1 MSAQLPQAFVER
13 MAARLKDELPAFLR
27 SYEEPYCRG
36 IRFQPGKLVPPAAW
50 PAGVGEQIPWEPAA
64 RYLAMESD
72 AGTMVLHEAGGWYLQ
87 EPSAMAP
94 VAALNP
100 QPGERVL
107 DLCAAPGGKST
118 QIAAHLGG
126 KGLLVSN
133 EPVPKRAAVLSRNL
147 ERMGVTNALAVS
159 AYPDQ
164 LAAQWPAYFDAV
176 LVDAPC
182 SGEGMFRRHPETR
195 EEWSPE
201 APAGCAKR
209 QREILA
215 AAARLVRPGGRMVY
229 STCTLN
235 TMENEENISWFLR
248 EHSDFSVCPFQLPGV
263 DGTAGMATLFPHR
276 VRGEGHFLALLV
288 RQGEDVETCATSSG
302 LPQADAVRMRA
313 LQAFACGEHPVRV
326 HMLGE
331 TLVSLPEA
339 CPALRGIRV
348 LRAGLHLGQ
357 VRGKLFFPDH
367 AWALSVQPPEC
378 PRVALTQEEAM
389 AYQAGEELPAEGT
402 GYVLPTFEGLPLGW
416 GKVSNGRMK
425 NHYPKG
431 LRRTLR

>member
-1 MSAQLPQAFVER
+1 MSTQLPQAFVER

-118 QIAAHLGG
+118 QIVAHLGG

-235 TMENEENISWFLR
+235 TMENEENISWFLT

-288 RQGEDVETCATSSG
+288 RQGEDVETCAMSSG

-357 VRGKLFFPDH
+357 VRGKLFFSRPCLGTVC
-367 AWALSVQPPEC
+367 AAAGMST
-378 PRVALTQEEAM
+378 RG
-389 AYQAGEELPAEGT
+389 AYPGGSHGIPGRGGT
-402 GYVLPTFEGLPLGW
+402 PG
-416 GKVSNGRMK
+416 GR
-425 NHYPKG
+425 HG
-431 LRRTLR
+431 ICSAHL

>member
-1 MSAQLPQAFVER
+1 
-13 MAARLKDELPAFLR
+13 MAAVIQLD
-27 SYEEPYCRG
+27 
-36 IRFQPGKLVPPAAW
+36 IQPG
-50 PAGVGEQIPWEPAA
+50 Q
-64 RYLAMESD
+64 
-72 AGTMVLHEAGGWYLQ
+72 
-87 EPSAMAP
+87 
-94 VAALNP
+94 
-100 QPGERVL
+100 RVL

-118 QIAAHLGG
+118 QIAAAMEGSGILI
-126 KGLLVSN
+126 SN
-133 EPVPKRAAVLSRNL
+133 EILPARAKILSENV
-147 ERMGVTNALAVS
+147 ERMGIVNAVVTNESPDRLAERFT
-159 AYPDQ
+159 D
-164 LAAQWPAYFDAV
+164 YFDRI

-182 SGEGMFRRHPETR
+182 SGEGMFRKN
-195 EEWSPE
+195 PE
-201 APAGCAKR
+201 ACEQWSEANVKLCAAR
-209 QREILA
+209 QDEILDCA
-215 AAARLVRPGGRMVY
+215 AGMLKPGGRMVY

-235 TMENEENISWFLR
+235 TMENEENISWFLT

-331 TLVSLPEA
+331 TLVALPEA

>member
-1 MSAQLPQAFVER
+1 MSLYPS
-13 MAARLKDELPAFLR
+13 ARLCFPE
-27 SYEEPYCRG
+27 
-36 IRFQPGKLVPPAAW
+36 IW
-50 PAGVGEQIPWEPAA
+50 
-64 RYLAMESD
+64 
-72 AGTMVLHEAGGWYLQ
+72 
-87 EPSAMAP
+87 
-94 VAALNP
+94 
-100 QPGERVL
+100 
-107 DLCAAPGGKST
+107 
-118 QIAAHLGG
+118 
-126 KGLLVSN
+126 
-133 EPVPKRAAVLSRNL
+133 

-235 TMENEENISWFLR
+235 TMENEENISWFLT

-288 RQGEDVETCATSSG
+288 SKGKTWKPVLHRQACHK
-302 LPQADAVRMRA
+302 PMQC
-313 LQAFACGEHPVRV
+313 ACGRCRH
-326 HMLGE
+326 
-331 TLVSLPEA
+331 
-339 CPALRGIRV
+339 
-348 LRAGLHLGQ
+348 
-357 VRGKLFFPDH
+357 
-367 AWALSVQPPEC
+367 
-378 PRVALTQEEAM
+378 
-389 AYQAGEELPAEGT
+389 LPAGSIRSGCTCWEKHWYPYRRRVRRCGVSACCGRGFT
-402 GYVLPTFEGLPLGW
+402 W
-416 GKVSNGRMK
+416 GR
-425 NHYPKG
+425 
-431 LRRTLR
+431 

>member
-176 LVDAPC
+176 LVDAPYIVSGSTAMAPPASRNPGGMVSRGTSRLRQASAGNSGGSGAAGAARRTDGVFHLHAEHHGKRRKYILVSYGAQRFFCVPVSAPWRGRHSRHGNAFPPSGTGRGAFPGAAGKARGRRGNLCYVVRPATSRC
-182 SGEGMFRRHPETR
+182 SAHAGVAGICLRGASGPGAHAGRNTGIPTGGVSGAAGYPRAAGGASPGAGEGQAVFSRPCLGTV
-195 EEWSPE
+195 
-201 APAGCAKR
+201 C
-209 QREILA
+209 A
-215 AAARLVRPGGRMVY
+215 AAGMSTRGAYPGGSHDIPGRGGTPGGR
-229 STCTLN
+229 
-235 TMENEENISWFLR
+235 
-248 EHSDFSVCPFQLPGV
+248 H
-263 DGTAGMATLFPHR
+263 
-276 VRGEGHFLALLV
+276 
-288 RQGEDVETCATSSG
+288 
-302 LPQADAVRMRA
+302 
-313 LQAFACGEHPVRV
+313 
-326 HMLGE
+326 
-331 TLVSLPEA
+331 
-339 CPALRGIRV
+339 GICS
-348 LRAGLHLGQ
+348 AHL
-357 VRGKLFFPDH
+357 
-367 AWALSVQPPEC
+367 
-378 PRVALTQEEAM
+378 
-389 AYQAGEELPAEGT
+389 
-402 GYVLPTFEGLPLGW
+402 
-416 GKVSNGRMK
+416 
-425 NHYPKG
+425 
-431 LRRTLR
+431 

>member
-1 MSAQLPQAFVER
+1 MSTQLPQAFVER

-147 ERMGVTNALAVS
+147 GAHGCYQCAGGIGL
-159 AYPDQ
+159 
-164 LAAQWPAYFDAV
+164 
-176 LVDAPC
+176 
-182 SGEGMFRRHPETR
+182 SG
-195 EEWSPE
+195 
-201 APAGCAKR
+201 PAG
-209 QREILA
+209 
-215 AAARLVRPGGRMVY
+215 
-229 STCTLN
+229 
-235 TMENEENISWFLR
+235 
-248 EHSDFSVCPFQLPGV
+248 
-263 DGTAGMATLFPHR
+263 GT
-276 VRGEGHFLALLV
+276 V
-288 RQGEDVETCATSSG
+288 
-302 LPQADAVRMRA
+302 
-313 LQAFACGEHPVRV
+313 AC
-326 HMLGE
+326 
-331 TLVSLPEA
+331 
-339 CPALRGIRV
+339 V
-348 LRAGLHLGQ
+348 L
-357 VRGKLFFPDH
+357 
-367 AWALSVQPPEC
+367 
-378 PRVALTQEEAM
+378 
-389 AYQAGEELPAEGT
+389 
-402 GYVLPTFEGLPLGW
+402 
-416 GKVSNGRMK
+416 
-425 NHYPKG
+425 
-431 LRRTLR
+431 

>member
-36 IRFQPGKLVPPAAW
+36 IRFQPGRLVPPAAW

-235 TMENEENISWFLR
+235 TMENEENISWFLT

-302 LPQADAVRMRA
+302 LPQADAVRVRA

-331 TLVSLPEA
+331 TQVSLPEA
-339 CPALRGIRV
+339 
-348 LRAGLHLGQ
+348 RAAGGASP
-357 VRGKLFFPDH
+357 G
-367 AWALSVQPPEC
+367 
-378 PRVALTQEEAM
+378 
-389 AYQAGEELPAEGT
+389 AGEGQAVFSRPCLGT
-402 GYVLPTFEGLPLGW
+402 VCAAAGMSTRGAYPGGSHGIP
-416 GKVSNGRMK
+416 GRGGTPGGR
-425 NHYPKG
+425 HG
-431 LRRTLR
+431 ICSAHL